1 MSTQIHRME
10 PRWIGP
16 YLVVESL
23 NKGRVKLKNISTDKI
38 LRNTYNISNLKV
50 YSNKQGSS
58 PNQCP
63 DDSVKGTVNRSL
75 QQKEQETTAEETDI
89 IVIQPVL
96 KQMQIRT
103 FNPLTISR
111 RTCLSTTMALLLKRL
126 YIVAALEILNNP
138 GVYIKRIKGGG
149 GSVTS
154 WP

>member
-63 DDSVKGTVNRSL
+63 DDSVKGTVNGVGGHYFLAHS
-75 QQKEQETTAEETDI
+75 
-89 IVIQPVL
+89 
-96 KQMQIRT
+96 MH
-103 FNPLTISR
+103 ISTR
-111 RTCLSTTMALLLKRL
+111 ASHDA
-126 YIVAALEILNNP
+126 
-138 GVYIKRIKGGG
+138 
-149 GSVTS
+149 
-154 WP
+154 